1 MSVTV
6 EARNRGGVSFS
17 VIALEILPAAL
28 VVMLL
33 AAVGIM
39 HVTSRVLVVSMGYEL
54 SKLDTQ
60 ATELDREHSQLK
72 LEVATLKS
80 PSRLEAMARTRLS
93 MQPPAPTAFIHL
105 KAN

>member
-6 EARNRGGVSFS
+6 EARQRGGVSLS

-39 HVTSRVLVVSMGYEL
+39 HVTSRVLVVSMGYEV
-54 SKLDTQ
+54 SKLDAQ
-60 ATELDREHSQLK
+60 ATELDREHAQLK
-72 LEVATLKS
+72 LELATLKS
-80 PSRLEAMARTRLS
+80 PARLEALARTRLQ
-93 MQPPAPTAFIHL
+93 MQPPAPTSIIHV
-105 KAN
+105 KN